1 MLADHVLQCVRHT
14 RQYSGSK
21 LVGVRIPA
29 EIVPRLQ
36 ENFTALQVLSIIIA
50 HHKQAC

>member
-1 MLADHVLQCVRHT
+1 MLADHVLECACAMTHC
-14 RQYSGSK
+14 YSGSK

-36 ENFTALQVLSIIIA
+36 ENFAALQVLSTI
-50 HHKQAC
+50 